1 MLGTVGNRDS
11 TVVGGVDKKN
21 FEEEK
26 LLKKIPKIFGV
37 EKFLPGKVFKGKKL
51 VPVSEITGTCAGL
64 HSARV
69 DGRHELIWGGGGMWR
84 YQRVSCSR
92 LDPVRKGS
100 GESGEKNSTEVG
112 VNWAVP
118 SVPIRALTDQRLWAR
133 VGET

>member
-1 MLGTVGNRDS
+1 M
-11 TVVGGVDKKN
+11 
-21 FEEEK
+21 E
-26 LLKKIPKIFGV
+26 KIPGKFFGV
-37 EKFLPGKVFKGKKL
+37 ENFLPGKSCRGKKL
-51 VPVSEITGTCAGL
+51 LPVFGITGTCAGL

-118 SVPIRALTDQRLWAR
+118 SVPIRALTDQRLGAR

>member
-1 MLGTVGNRDS
+1 M
-11 TVVGGVDKKN
+11 
-21 FEEEK
+21 E
-26 LLKKIPKIFGV
+26 KIPGKIFGV
-37 EKFLPGKVFKGKKL
+37 EKVLPGKVFKGKKL

>member
-1 MLGTVGNRDS
+1 L
-11 TVVGGVDKKN
+11 
-21 FEEEK
+21 E
-26 LLKKIPKIFGV
+26 KIPGKFFGV
-37 EKFLPGKVFKGKKL
+37 EKNLPVFGIGKIL
-51 VPVSEITGTCAGL
+51 PVSGITGTCAGVY
-64 HSARV
+64 SARV
-69 DGRHELIWGGGGMWR
+69 DGRHELICGGGGMWR

>member
-1 MLGTVGNRDS
+1 M
-11 TVVGGVDKKN
+11 
-21 FEEEK
+21 E
-26 LLKKIPKIFGV
+26 KIPGKIFGV
-37 EKFLPGKVFKGKKL
+37 EKFLPGKVFTGKKL
-51 VPVSEITGTCAGL
+51 VPVSGITGTCAGL

-69 DGRHELIWGGGGMWR
+69 DGRHELIWGWGGICR
-84 YQRVSCSR
+84 DQRVSCSR

-100 GESGEKNSTEVG
+100 GESGEKNATEVG